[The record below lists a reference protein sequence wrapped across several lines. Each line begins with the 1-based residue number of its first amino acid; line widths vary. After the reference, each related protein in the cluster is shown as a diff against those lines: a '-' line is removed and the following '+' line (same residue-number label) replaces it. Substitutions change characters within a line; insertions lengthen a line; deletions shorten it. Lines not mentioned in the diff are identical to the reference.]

1 MEEWKDVPGYE
12 GLYIVS
18 MSGHVEGLERN
29 YVSARNQNR
38 TIPRKRLKPLPR
50 NDGYLYVDLYD
61 SNHIVKTH
69 LVHRLVATA
78 FILNP
83 ENKPQVNH
91 KDGNKHNNAVSNLE
105 WATREENMQHA
116 VDTGLVSKE
125 QIQAFSEAGASANRK
140 RCKCVEKD
148 ILFPSLTAAGKW
160 AGVDLTSIASACYS
174 GKPCKGL
181 HYQFVTERKENKEWN
196 DILSAGHIQKK

>member
-1 MEEWKDVPGYE
+1 MIEEWRDVPGYE

-18 MSGHVEGLERN
+18 TSGNVEGVERN

-38 TIPRKRLKPLPR
+38 TIPRKRLKPLPH

-69 LVHRLVATA
+69 SVHRLVATA
-78 FILNP
+78 FIPNP

-91 KDGNKHNNAVSNLE
+91 KDGDKHNNAVSNLE

-116 VDTGLVSKE
+116 VKTGLVSNA
-125 QIQAFSEAGASANRK
+125 QIRRFQRQERRQIGRDAN
-140 RCKCVEKD
+140 V
-148 ILFPSLTAAGKW
+148 
-160 AGVDLTSIASACYS
+160 
-174 GKPCKGL
+174 
-181 HYQFVTERKENKEWN
+181 
-196 DILSAGHIQKK
+196 